1 MLCLDGMSTSGEPPK
16 LRDVFRKLLPLASQW
31 KTIGVL
37 LDIPKHVLSKIQSDE
52 EGVNDRLHEMLSEW
66 LKQVD
71 PPPTWK
77 DLADAVDVVD
87 QQKAKEIRE
96 QCVDLHVT

>member
-1 MLCLDGMSTSGEPPK
+1 MLLG
-16 LRDVFRKLLPLASQW
+16 
-31 KTIGVL
+31 
-37 LDIPKHVLSKIQSDE
+37 IPKHVLDKIQSDE
-52 EGVNDRLHEMLSEW
+52 EGVEDRLQEMLSEW

-71 PPPTWK
+71 PAPTWK

-96 QCVDLHVT
+96 QCVDLHIT